1 MTITHLVLKN
11 FGIPKISSRI
21 IAGLIFGCSW
31 KQWDG
36 ERYKL
41 FTLESQDTLS
51 VFTYFGY
58 MLYLFVLALKMDVRM
73 LSRTKRKA
81 YLVALPAF
89 VGPMIC
95 GHFVTTLLLPYLDRP
110 SQKKVSLMVSLHC
123 MISLPVIENVLR
135 ELNMISSDI
144 GRLGLSAALVG
155 DMLSQLGLVAGNV
168 VRLYQLSAVRGF
180 IYLAGFFIE
189 GFLIWFV
196 FKPAT
201 LWMIKRT
208 PKGKLVGGSNIQG
221 VMCLVLLSSA
231 VSVLLSQPA
240 ILGPY
245 LLGLIIPDGS
255 PLVISMIERLD
266 FFVSEL
272 FLPIFIAMSALQA
285 DLSILLVGFKTVFTQ
300 FNLVL
305 AFVTFSVKVIS
316 SFLGSLYSGLPVHDS
331 LALAFL
337 MSNKGIVELAF
348 ITILRGYSVVSDGLL
363 IWLTLVILLVATLVP
378 FVVKYLYN
386 PSIKYAVSQNKNI
399 VNLPKNS
406 ELRVLVC
413 VHQEKDTHGLI
424 QLLNLSCPTKQN
436 PLAITVLHPVDLVG
450 RITPVFISHNQDNYG
465 NNPYGHQ
472 DESYSENIVL
482 CFNRFERD
490 QNGTVCVECF
500 TTITPHKF
508 MVSEVCRLELQ
519 KASSL
524 IILPFHQTWTADG
537 HMDRDDNTI
546 KALNSGVI
554 ESASCSVGIFA
565 NRGNLGNMMSE
576 NDCYSVC
583 VIFLGGSDDR
593 EAISYA
599 KRLTKDPRVELT
611 LLRLFAHSTAEDE
624 ACNDQNWD
632 KMLDSET
639 LRDFKTNC
647 FGDGRV
653 RYIEAV
659 CEDGTH
665 TVMGLR
671 KMVNDFDLM
680 VVGRRKGL
688 EESSP
693 QTCGLNEWNDFPELG
708 ILGDLIV
715 SLDVNF
721 RASVLVIQQSATDI

>member
-1 MTITHLVLKN
+1 MALLFFASLGVTVGFVLFIHDNYSFGSQELWDPQDLLSNNCKYPFFFKKKLLIVLSIHVCLTFVLWFGEITIMQ
-11 FGIPKISSRI
+11 
-21 IAGLIFGCSW
+21 AGLIFGCSW

-95 GHFVTTLLLPYLDRP
+95 GHLVTTLLLPYLDRP

-123 MISLPVIENVLR
+123 MVSLPVIENVLR

-155 DMLSQLGLVAGNV
+155 DMLSQLGLVAGNA
-168 VRLYQLSAVRGF
+168 VRLYQVSAVRGF
-180 IYLAGFFIE
+180 FYVAGFFFE

-300 FNLVL
+300 FNIVL

-348 ITILRGYSVVSDGLL
+348 ITILRGYSVCFLSK
-363 IWLTLVILLVATLVP
+363 TP
-378 FVVKYLYN
+378 FLEN
-386 PSIKYAVSQNKNI
+386 SITK
-399 VNLPKNS
+399 
-406 ELRVLVC
+406 
-413 VHQEKDTHGLI
+413 
-424 QLLNLSCPTKQN
+424 LS
-436 PLAITVLHPVDLVG
+436 LDLFLSFF
-450 RITPVFISHNQDNYG
+450 R
-465 NNPYGHQ
+465 
-472 DESYSENIVL
+472 
-482 CFNRFERD
+482 
-490 QNGTVCVECF
+490 
-500 TTITPHKF
+500 
-508 MVSEVCRLELQ
+508 
-519 KASSL
+519 SSL
-524 IILPFHQTWTADG
+524 MGF
-537 HMDRDDNTI
+537 
-546 KALNSGVI
+546 
-554 ESASCSVGIFA
+554 
-565 NRGNLGNMMSE
+565 
-576 NDCYSVC
+576 
-583 VIFLGGSDDR
+583 
-593 EAISYA
+593 SY
-599 KRLTKDPRVELT
+599 
-611 LLRLFAHSTAEDE
+611 
-624 ACNDQNWD
+624 
-632 KMLDSET
+632 
-639 LRDFKTNC
+639 
-647 FGDGRV
+647 G
-653 RYIEAV
+653 
-659 CEDGTH
+659 
-665 TVMGLR
+665 
-671 KMVNDFDLM
+671 
-680 VVGRRKGL
+680 
-688 EESSP
+688 
-693 QTCGLNEWNDFPELG
+693 
-708 ILGDLIV
+708 
-715 SLDVNF
+715 
-721 RASVLVIQQSATDI
+721 